1 METRA
6 VNGDGSILSSE
17 APANGT
23 SPRVTALED
32 RVRRLEDV
40 VASLQD
46 TRPLEERVLE
56 GLTARLERA
65 RGNPSDLANSAGLII
80 DAGRRLL
87 PAAVGVLQEGVN
99 AADAA
104 AQAQARGSTDS
115 SRRPWLL
122 FEVYAELRTMLRMY
136 VDPRY
141 RMGWQG
147 RVLPVAL
154 LGAIVT
160 SWFWLPGTAT
170 LGAISSALGTLYM
183 KVFDLAIAFVL
194 CKVVHRE
201 VQRYRETSPDLPPSL
216 RL

>member
-6 VNGDGSILSSE
+6 ANGDGSILANE
-17 APANGT
+17 VPANGT
-23 SPRVTALED
+23 SPRVAALED

-65 RGNPSDLANSAGLII
+65 RNPSDLANSAGLII

-87 PAAVGVLQEGVN
+87 PAAVGALQEGVN
-99 AADAA
+99 AADAE
-104 AQAQARGSTDS
+104 AQAQARGAAGSN
-115 SRRPWLL
+115 RRPWLL
-122 FEVYAELRTMLRMY
+122 FEVYADLRTMMRMY

-147 RVLPVAL
+147 RILPVAL

-183 KVFDLAIAFVL
+183 KAFDLAIAFVL

-201 VQRYRETSPDLPPSL
+201 VQRYREISPDLPPSL